1 MLGPWLPIGIQDL
14 EHPGLKCAQ
23 LVGTGST
30 AQLLHDQ
37 VPLEATFGV
46 GHFGVLGTLAAYRD
60 GRDWLTE
67 VLTVLDARRT
77 YLESR
82 LASFVDQGVSWVR
95 PEASYLAWL
104 RIDGLGEDP
113 AEALLSEGRIAV
125 NSGLPFGAPGVGH
138 ARINFATSET
148 VLAEVLDAMGAV
160 IAGHA
165 S

>member
-1 MLGPWLPIGIQDL
+1 
-14 EHPGLKCAQ
+14 
-23 LVGTGST
+23 
-30 AQLLHDQ
+30 
-37 VPLEATFGV
+37 
-46 GHFGVLGTLAAYRD
+46 
-60 GRDWLTE
+60 

>member
-1 MLGPWLPIGIQDL
+1 
-14 EHPGLKCAQ
+14 
-23 LVGTGST
+23 
-30 AQLLHDQ
+30 
-37 VPLEATFGV
+37 
-46 GHFGVLGTLAAYRD
+46 
-60 GRDWLTE
+60 

-82 LASFVDQGVSWVR
+82 LASFVDQRSAGF
-95 PEASYLAWL
+95 AGGFYLAWL

-160 IAGHA
+160 IASHA